1 MIPPQTIDKIFSAA
15 KIEEVVQDYVP
26 LKKRGANLIGLCP
39 FHSERTGSFTVSPSK
54 GIFKCFGCGESG
66 NAVGFVMKIDNCSY
80 SDALRT
86 LAKKYHIEIEERQ
99 LTPEEQQHQ
108 DDREAMFA
116 VNEWANKWFQQ
127 QLWETQDGQAVGL
140 AYFRERG
147 LQDTTIRKFGLGFS
161 PNKNAALTDA
171 AHKAGYIDKY
181 LTNDPDTL
189 IGCGVCGKNDKGE
202 VYDRFR
208 DRVMFPIFTASG
220 KTVAFAGRILRKK
233 YDREGKEIPMGK
245 YVNSPGSTIYS
256 KTNELYG
263 LFQAKQSIAR
273 QDLCYLVEG
282 QMDVLS
288 MHQAGIE
295 NVVASGGTA
304 LTQPQV
310 RLIKRFTSNITVLYD
325 GDAAGIHAA
334 IRGIDMFLSEGF
346 FVKVVLLPDGEDP
359 DSYARTHDAS
369 EFMEYIAQH
378 QQDFIRFKAQFSWEQ
393 VKSDP
398 GKRSELT
405 HDLVQSISL
414 IPDEITR
421 YEYIRDCAQLLQ
433 TSAEVLTRA
442 VEQERLERRKNAT
455 EAYNAQRRAQER
467 EGILSA
473 PAGKPDAPSPDT
485 SSTASDNSPG
495 TKPPARSSMTK
506 VEQNI
511 RNLTQL
517 LVRYGERPFFR
528 FPNGTA
534 VTVGAYLLQQLEA
547 DGVDIT
553 LPVDKRIFEE
563 FKARQNDDGFVAE
576 TFFKFHPDHDIND
589 LACSL
594 IADRYQLSSIFS
606 KVAISENVVQDVQ
619 QRSEEDLLNELVPQQ
634 LCELKLSLV
643 NDRIAAVQKQMRETP
658 DPGSEQSMQLLGQL
672 GSLQAVKREI
682 CKFLGNRVG

>member
-26 LKKRGANLIGLCP
+26 LKRRGANLIGLCP

-80 SDALRT
+80 ADALRT
-86 LAKKYHIEIEERQ
+86 LAKKYHIEIEERE

-108 DDREAMFA
+108 DDREAMYA
-116 VNEWANKWFQQ
+116 VNEWANKWFQD
-127 QLWETQDGQAVGL
+127 QLWNTTEGQTIGL
-140 AYFRERG
+140 KYFRERG
-147 LQDTTIRKFGLGFS
+147 LQDVTIRKFGLGYS
-161 PNKNAALTDA
+161 PNKGNALTDA

-181 LTNDPDTL
+181 LTNDVDTL
-189 IGCGVCGKNDKGE
+189 IGTGVCGKNEKGE
-202 VYDRFR
+202 AYDRFR
-208 DRVMFPIFTASG
+208 DRVIFPIFTTSG

-233 YDREGKEIPMGK
+233 YDKDGKEIPMGK

-263 LFQAKQSIAR
+263 LFQAKQSIAKNN
-273 QDLCYLVEG
+273 LCYLVEG
-282 QMDVLS
+282 QMDALS

-310 RLIKRFTSNITVLYD
+310 RLIKRFTTNITVLYD

-359 DSYARTHDAS
+359 DSYARSHDAS
-369 EFMEYIAQH
+369 EFMEYIRSH

-393 VKSDP
+393 VKTDP
-398 GKRSELT
+398 SKRSELT
-405 HDLVQSISL
+405 HDLVESISL

-421 YEYIRDCAQLLQ
+421 YEYIRDCAELLQ
-433 TSAEVLTRA
+433 TSAEILTRA
-442 VEQERLERRKNAT
+442 VKQQRLERRKNAT
-455 EAYNAQRRAQER
+455 EAYNAQQREKER
-467 EGILSA
+467 ESILTSKPTPTDN
-473 PAGKPDAPSPDT
+473 PAEKSENVRDDRAIIGRMS
-485 SSTASDNSPG
+485 
-495 TKPPARSSMTK
+495 K
-506 VEQNI
+506 VDQNI

-528 FPNGTA
+528 FPNGQ
-534 VTVGAYLLQQLEA
+534 TVSVGNYLLQQLDA
-547 DGVDIT
+547 DGVEIS

-563 FKARQNDDGFVAE
+563 FRAHQNADGFVAE
-576 TFFKFHPDHDIND
+576 TFFKFHPDQQINS
-589 LACSL
+589 LACDL

-606 KVAISENVVQDVQ
+606 KVAISENVVQNVE
-619 QRSEEDLLNELVPQQ
+619 QRSEQDLLNELVPQL
-634 LCELKLSLV
+634 LCELKLSLI
-643 NDRIAAVQKQMRETP
+643 NERIAEVKKQMESG
-658 DPGSEQSMQLLGQL
+658 DSDQSLQLLGQL
-672 GSLQAVKREI
+672 SELQSVKREI
-682 CKFLGNRVG
+682 CKFLGNRMH

>member
-1 MIPPQTIDKIFSAA
+1 MIPPQTIEKIFSAA
-15 KIEEVVQDYVP
+15 KIEDVVQDYVP
-26 LKKRGANLIGLCP
+26 LKRRGANLIGLCP

-80 SDALRT
+80 ADALRT
-86 LAKKYHIEIEERQ
+86 LAKKYHLEIEERE

-116 VNEWANKWFQQ
+116 VNEWANKWFQD
-127 QLWETQDGQAVGL
+127 QLWNTPEGQTIGL
-140 AYFRERG
+140 KYFRERG
-147 LQDTTIRKFGLGFS
+147 MQDTTIRKFGLGYS
-161 PNKNAALTDA
+161 PNKGSAMTDA

-181 LTNDPDTL
+181 LTNDVDTL
-189 IGCGVCGKNDKGE
+189 IGTGVCGKNEKGE
-202 VYDRFR
+202 AYDRFR
-208 DRVMFPIFTASG
+208 DRVIFPIFTTSG
-220 KTVAFAGRILRKK
+220 KTVAFAGRILKKK
-233 YDREGKEIPMGK
+233 YDKEGKEIPMGK

-263 LFQAKQSIAR
+263 MCQAKQSISKNN
-273 QDLCYLVEG
+273 LCYLVEG

-304 LTQPQV
+304 LTQAQV
-310 RLIKRFTSNITVLYD
+310 RLIKRFTTNVTVLYD

-334 IRGIDMFLSEGF
+334 IRGIDMFLKEGF

-369 EFMEYIAQH
+369 EFMEYIRTH

-398 GKRSELT
+398 SKRSELT
-405 HDLVQSISL
+405 HDLVESISL

-421 YEYIRDCAQLLQ
+421 YEYIRDCAELLQ

-442 VEQERLERRKNAT
+442 VEQQRLERRKNAT
-455 EAYNAQRRAQER
+455 ESYNAQRREKER
-467 EGILSA
+467 EEILSSKTTPTESSA
-473 PAGKPDAPSPDT
+473 EKNENVQDNRGKVERMS
-485 SSTASDNSPG
+485 
-495 TKPPARSSMTK
+495 K

-528 FPNGTA
+528 FPNGQA
-534 VTVGAYLLQQLEA
+534 VTVGNYLLQQLDA
-547 DGVDIT
+547 DGVNIP

-563 FKARQNDDGFVAE
+563 FRAHQNADGFVAE
-576 TFFKFHPDHDIND
+576 KFFKFHPDQEINA
-589 LACSL
+589 LACDL

-606 KVAISENVVQDVQ
+606 KVAISENIVQNVE
-619 QRSEEDLLNELVPQQ
+619 QRSEQDLLNELVPQL
-634 LCELKLSLV
+634 LCELKLSLI
-643 NDRIAAVQKQMRETP
+643 NERIAALKKQMET
-658 DPGSEQSMQLLGQL
+658 DNEQSLQLLGQL
-672 GSLQAVKREI
+672 NELQSVKREI
-682 CKFLGNRVG
+682 CKFLGNRMH

>member
-1 MIPPQTIDKIFSAA
+1 MIPPQTIDRIFSTA

-26 LKKRGANLIGLCP
+26 LKRRGANLIGLCP

-66 NAVGFVMKIDNCSY
+66 NAVGFVMKIENCSY
-80 SDALRT
+80 ADALRT
-86 LAKKYHIEIEERQ
+86 LAKKYHIEIEERE

-116 VNEWANKWFQQ
+116 VNEWANKWFQE
-127 QLWETQDGQAVGL
+127 QLWETQEGQAIGL
-140 AYFRERG
+140 KYFRERG
-147 LQDTTIRKFGLGFS
+147 MQDVTIRKFGLGYS
-161 PNKNAALTDA
+161 PDKKTAFTDA

-181 LTNDPDTL
+181 LTNNVDTQ
-189 IGCGVCGKNDKGE
+189 IGTGVCLMNDKGE
-202 VYDRFR
+202 AYDRFR
-208 DRVMFPIFTASG
+208 DRVIFPIFTTSG

-233 YDREGKEIPMGK
+233 YDREGKEIPQGK

-263 LFQAKQSIAR
+263 LFQAKQSISKNN
-273 QDLCYLVEG
+273 LCYLVEG

-310 RLIKRFTSNITVLYD
+310 RLIKRFTTNITVLYD

-359 DSYARTHDAS
+359 DSYARSHDAS
-369 EFMEYIAQH
+369 EFMEYIRSH

-393 VKSDP
+393 VKNDP
-398 GKRSELT
+398 SKRSELT
-405 HDLVQSISL
+405 HDLVESISL

-421 YEYIRDCAQLLQ
+421 YEYIRDCAALLQ

-442 VEQERLERRKNAT
+442 VAQQRLERKKNAT
-455 EAYNAQRRAQER
+455 EAYKAQRREQER
-467 EGILSA
+467 ESILA
-473 PAGKPDAPSPDT
+473 TPQQPADAATADT
-485 SSTASDNSPG
+485 QETKQAETVTAQP
-495 TKPPARSSMTK
+495 RMTK
-506 VEQNI
+506 TEQNI
-511 RNLTQL
+511 RNITQL
-517 LVRYGERPFFR
+517 LVRYGDRPFFQ
-528 FPNGTA
+528 FPNGTMI
-534 VTVGAYLLQQLEA
+534 TVGAYILQQIEQ
-547 DGVDIT
+547 DGVVIS

-563 FKARQNDDGFVAE
+563 FKAHQNADGFVAE
-576 TFFKFHPDHDIND
+576 TFFKFHPDQQINA
-589 LACSL
+589 LACDL

-606 KVAISENVVQDVQ
+606 KVAISDNVVQEVA
-619 QRSEEDLLNELVPQQ
+619 QRSERDLLNELVPQ
-634 LCELKLSLV
+634 LLGELKLSLV
-643 NDRIAAVQKQMRETP
+643 NERIADIQRQIRENP
-658 DPGSEQSMQLLGQL
+658 EDLQLLRQDQEL
-672 GSLQAVKREI
+672 KNIKAQI
-682 CKFLGNRVG
+682 CKFLGNRVR

>member
-1 MIPPQTIDKIFSAA
+1 MIPPQTIDKIFTAA

-26 LKKRGANLIGLCP
+26 LKRRGANLIGLCP

-66 NAVGFVMKIDNCSY
+66 NAVGFVMKIENCSY
-80 SDALRT
+80 ADALRT
-86 LAKKYHIEIEERQ
+86 LAKKYHIEIEERE

-116 VNEWANKWFQQ
+116 VNEWANKWFQE
-127 QLWETQDGQAVGL
+127 QLWETQEGQTIGL
-140 AYFRERG
+140 KYFRERG
-147 LQDTTIRKFGLGFS
+147 MQDVTIRKFGLGYS
-161 PNKNAALTDA
+161 PDKKTAFTDA

-181 LTNDPDTL
+181 LTNNADTQ
-189 IGCGVCGKNDKGE
+189 IGTGVCLMNDKGE
-202 VYDRFR
+202 AYDRFR
-208 DRVMFPIFTASG
+208 DRVIFPIYTTSG

-233 YDREGKEIPMGK
+233 YDREGKEIPQGK

-263 LFQAKQSIAR
+263 LFQAKQSISKNN
-273 QDLCYLVEG
+273 LCYLVEG

-310 RLIKRFTSNITVLYD
+310 RLIKRFTTNITVLYD

-359 DSYARTHDAS
+359 DSYARSHDAS
-369 EFMEYIAQH
+369 EFMEYIRSH

-393 VKSDP
+393 VKNDP
-398 GKRSELT
+398 SKRSELT
-405 HDLVQSISL
+405 HDLVESISL

-421 YEYIRDCAQLLQ
+421 YEYIRDCAALLQ

-442 VEQERLERRKNAT
+442 VAQQRLERKKNAT
-455 EAYNAQRRAQER
+455 EAYKAQRREQER
-467 EGILSA
+467 ESILAA
-473 PAGKPDAPSPDT
+473 PQQ
-485 SSTASDNSPG
+485 STGAATAETQE
-495 TKPPARSSMTK
+495 TKQDETVTAQPRMTK
-506 VEQNI
+506 TEQNI
-511 RNLTQL
+511 RNITQL
-517 LVRYGERPFFR
+517 LVRYGDRPFFQ
-528 FPNGTA
+528 FPNGTMI
-534 VTVGAYLLQQLEA
+534 TVGAYILQQIEQ
-547 DGVDIT
+547 DGVVIT

-563 FKARQNDDGFVAE
+563 FKSHQNTDGFVAE
-576 TFFKFHPDHDIND
+576 TFFKFHPDQQINA
-589 LACSL
+589 LACDL

-606 KVAISENVVQDVQ
+606 KVAISDNVVQEVAE
-619 QRSEEDLLNELVPQQ
+619 RSERDLLNELVPQ
-634 LCELKLSLV
+634 LLGELKLSRV
-643 NDRIAAVQKQMRETP
+643 NERIADIQRQIRENP
-658 DPGSEQSMQLLGQL
+658 ENLQLLRQDQEL
-672 GSLQAVKREI
+672 KNIKAQI
-682 CKFLGNRVG
+682 CKFLGNRVR

>member
-26 LKKRGANLIGLCP
+26 LKRRGANLIGLCP

-80 SDALRT
+80 ADALRT
-86 LAKKYHIEIEERQ
+86 LAKKYHIEIEERE

-108 DDREAMFA
+108 DDREAMYA
-116 VNEWANKWFQQ
+116 VNEWANKWFQD
-127 QLWETQDGQAVGL
+127 QLWNTTEGQTIGL
-140 AYFRERG
+140 KYFRERG
-147 LQDTTIRKFGLGFS
+147 LQDVTIRKFGLGYS
-161 PNKNAALTDA
+161 PNKGNALTDA

-181 LTNDPDTL
+181 LTNDVDTL
-189 IGCGVCGKNDKGE
+189 IGTGVCGKNEKGE
-202 VYDRFR
+202 AYDRFR
-208 DRVMFPIFTASG
+208 DRVIFPIFTTSG

-233 YDREGKEIPMGK
+233 YDKDGKEIPMGK

-263 LFQAKQSIAR
+263 LFQAKQSIAKNN
-273 QDLCYLVEG
+273 LCYLVEG
-282 QMDVLS
+282 QMDALS

-310 RLIKRFTSNITVLYD
+310 RLIKRFTTNITVLYD

-369 EFMEYIAQH
+369 EFMEYIRSH

-393 VKSDP
+393 VKTDP
-398 GKRSELT
+398 SKRSELT
-405 HDLVQSISL
+405 HDLVESISL

-421 YEYIRDCAQLLQ
+421 YEYIRDCAELLQ
-433 TSAEVLTRA
+433 TSAEILTRA
-442 VEQERLERRKNAT
+442 VKQQRLERRKNAT
-455 EAYNAQRRAQER
+455 EAYNAQQREKER
-467 EGILSA
+467 ESILTSKPTPTDN
-473 PAGKPDAPSPDT
+473 PAEKSENVRDDRAIIGRMS
-485 SSTASDNSPG
+485 
-495 TKPPARSSMTK
+495 K
-506 VEQNI
+506 VDQNI

-528 FPNGTA
+528 FPNGQ
-534 VTVGAYLLQQLEA
+534 TVSVGNYLLQQLDA
-547 DGVDIT
+547 DGVDIS

-563 FKARQNDDGFVAE
+563 FRAHQNADGFVAE
-576 TFFKFHPDHDIND
+576 TFFKFHPDQQINS
-589 LACSL
+589 LACDL

-606 KVAISENVVQDVQ
+606 KVAISENVVQDVE
-619 QRSEEDLLNELVPQQ
+619 QRSEQDLLNELVPQL
-634 LCELKLSLV
+634 LCELKLSLI
-643 NDRIAAVQKQMRETP
+643 NERIAEVKKQMESG
-658 DPGSEQSMQLLGQL
+658 DSDQSLQLLGQL
-672 GSLQAVKREI
+672 SELQSVKREI
-682 CKFLGNRVG
+682 CKFLGNRMH

>member
-1 MIPPQTIDKIFSAA
+1 MIPPQTIDRIFSTA

-26 LKKRGANLIGLCP
+26 LKRRGANLIGLCP

-66 NAVGFVMKIDNCSY
+66 NAVGFVMKIENCSY
-80 SDALRT
+80 ADALRT
-86 LAKKYHIEIEERQ
+86 LAKKYHIEIEERE

-116 VNEWANKWFQQ
+116 VNEWANKWFQE
-127 QLWETQDGQAVGL
+127 QLWETQEGQAIGL
-140 AYFRERG
+140 KYFRERG
-147 LQDTTIRKFGLGFS
+147 MQDVTIRKFGLGYS
-161 PNKNAALTDA
+161 PDKKTAFTDA

-181 LTNDPDTL
+181 LTNNVDTQ
-189 IGCGVCGKNDKGE
+189 IGTGVCLMNDKGE
-202 VYDRFR
+202 AYDRFR
-208 DRVMFPIFTASG
+208 DRVIFPIFTTSG

-233 YDREGKEIPMGK
+233 YDRDGKEIPQGK

-263 LFQAKQSIAR
+263 LFQAKQSISKNN
-273 QDLCYLVEG
+273 LCYLVEG

-310 RLIKRFTSNITVLYD
+310 RLIKRFTTNITVLYD

-359 DSYARTHDAS
+359 DSYARSHDAS
-369 EFMEYIAQH
+369 EFMEYIRSH

-393 VKSDP
+393 VKNDP
-398 GKRSELT
+398 SKRSELT
-405 HDLVQSISL
+405 HDLVESISL

-421 YEYIRDCAQLLQ
+421 YEYIRDCAALLQ

-442 VEQERLERRKNAT
+442 VAQQRLERKKNAT
-455 EAYNAQRRAQER
+455 EAYKAQRREQER
-467 EGILSA
+467 ESILA
-473 PAGKPDAPSPDT
+473 TPQQPADAATADT
-485 SSTASDNSPG
+485 QETKQAETVTAQP
-495 TKPPARSSMTK
+495 RMTK
-506 VEQNI
+506 TEQNI
-511 RNLTQL
+511 RNITQL
-517 LVRYGERPFFR
+517 LVRYGDRPFFQ
-528 FPNGTA
+528 FPNGTMI
-534 VTVGAYLLQQLEA
+534 TVGAYILQQIEQ
-547 DGVDIT
+547 DGVVIS

-563 FKARQNDDGFVAE
+563 FKAHQNADGFVAE
-576 TFFKFHPDHDIND
+576 TFFKFHPDQQINA
-589 LACSL
+589 LACDL

-606 KVAISENVVQDVQ
+606 KVAISDNVVQEVA
-619 QRSEEDLLNELVPQQ
+619 QRSERDLLNELVPQ
-634 LCELKLSLV
+634 LLGELKLSLV
-643 NDRIAAVQKQMRETP
+643 NERIADIQRQIRENP
-658 DPGSEQSMQLLGQL
+658 EDLQLLRQDQEL
-672 GSLQAVKREI
+672 KNIKAQI
-682 CKFLGNRVG
+682 CKFLGNRVR

>member
-66 NAVGFVMKIDNCSY
+66 NAVGFVMKIENCSY
-80 SDALRT
+80 ADALRT

-116 VNEWANKWFQQ
+116 VNEWANKWFQD
-127 QLWETQDGQAVGL
+127 QLWNTPDGQAIGL

-161 PNKNAALTDA
+161 PNKGSALTDA

-189 IGCGVCGKNDKGE
+189 IGCGVCGRNEKGE
-202 VYDRFR
+202 LYDRFR
-208 DRVMFPIFTASG
+208 DRVMFPIFTTSG

-233 YDREGKEIPMGK
+233 FDKEGKEIAVGK

-263 LFQAKQSIAR
+263 LFQAKQSISR
-273 QDLCYLVEG
+273 KDLCYLVEG

-310 RLIKRFTSNITVLYD
+310 LNIKRFTKKITVLYD

-334 IRGIDMFLSEGF
+334 IRGIDMFLREGF

-359 DSYARTHDAS
+359 DSYARTHDAA
-369 EFMEYIAQH
+369 EFIEYIEQH

-393 VKSDP
+393 VKNDP
-398 GKRSELT
+398 SKGAELT
-405 HDLVQSISL
+405 HDLVRSIAS
-414 IPDEITR
+414 IPDKVAR
-421 YEYIRDCAQLLQ
+421 DEYIRSCASYIKTSPELL
-433 TSAEVLTRA
+433 TVEVNKLLKA
-442 VEQERLERRKNAT
+442 KILANLQQNEQ
-455 EAYNAQRRAQER
+455 
-467 EGILSA
+467 
-473 PAGKPDAPSPDT
+473 PAPSDLFD
-485 SSTASDNSPG
+485 SIAKNRQ
-495 TKPPARSSMTK
+495 TKL
-506 VEQNI
+506 EQNI

-517 LVRYGERPFFR
+517 LVRYGERPYVS
-528 FPNGTA
+528 FPNGT
-534 VTVGAYLLQQLEA
+534 TISVGAFLLQELA
-547 DGVDIT
+547 KDSVDIT

-563 FKARQNDDGFVAE
+563 FQTHQNDEGFVAE
-576 TFFKFHPDHDIND
+576 RFFTFHPDQQINA
-589 LACSL
+589 LACDL
-594 IADRYQLSSIFS
+594 VADRYQLSTIFS
-606 KVAISENVVQDVQ
+606 KVAISENVVQQVE
-619 QRSEEDLLNELVPQQ
+619 QRSEQDLLNELVPQL

-643 NDRIAAVQKQMRETP
+643 DERIADVQKLLRNTSH
-658 DPGSEQSMQLLGQL
+658 DDTQSLQLLSQL
-672 GSLQAVKREI
+672 NALQSVKRDI
-682 CKFLGNRVG
+682 CKYLGHRMK

>member
-1 MIPPQTIDKIFSAA
+1 MIPPQTIDKIFTAA

-26 LKKRGANLIGLCP
+26 LKRRGANLIGLCP

-66 NAVGFVMKIDNCSY
+66 NAVGFVMKIENCSY
-80 SDALRT
+80 ADALRT
-86 LAKKYHIEIEERQ
+86 LAKKYHIEIEERE

-116 VNEWANKWFQQ
+116 VNEWANKWFQE
-127 QLWETQDGQAVGL
+127 QLWETQEGQTIGL
-140 AYFRERG
+140 KYFRERG
-147 LQDTTIRKFGLGFS
+147 MQDVTIRKFGLGYS
-161 PNKNAALTDA
+161 PDKKTAFTDA

-181 LTNDPDTL
+181 LANNADTQ
-189 IGCGVCGKNDKGE
+189 IGTGVCLMNDKGE
-202 VYDRFR
+202 AYDRFR
-208 DRVMFPIFTASG
+208 DRVIFPIFTTSG

-233 YDREGKEIPMGK
+233 YDREGKEIPQGK

-263 LFQAKQSIAR
+263 LFQAKQSIGKNN
-273 QDLCYLVEG
+273 LCYLVEG

-310 RLIKRFTSNITVLYD
+310 RLIKRFTTNITVLYD

-359 DSYARTHDAS
+359 DSYARSHDAS
-369 EFMEYIAQH
+369 EFMEYIRSH

-393 VKSDP
+393 VKNDP
-398 GKRSELT
+398 SKRSELT
-405 HDLVQSISL
+405 HDLVESISL

-421 YEYIRDCAQLLQ
+421 YEYIRDCAALLQ

-442 VEQERLERRKNAT
+442 VAQQRLERKKNAT
-455 EAYNAQRRAQER
+455 EAYKAQRREQER
-467 EGILSA
+467 ESILAA
-473 PAGKPDAPSPDT
+473 PQQ
-485 SSTASDNSPG
+485 STGAATAETQE
-495 TKPPARSSMTK
+495 TKQDETVTAQPRMTK
-506 VEQNI
+506 TEQNI
-511 RNLTQL
+511 RNITQL
-517 LVRYGERPFFR
+517 LVRYGDRPFFQ
-528 FPNGTA
+528 FPNGTMI
-534 VTVGAYLLQQLEA
+534 TVGAYILQQIEQ
-547 DGVDIT
+547 DGVVIT

-563 FKARQNDDGFVAE
+563 FKSHQNTDGFVAE
-576 TFFKFHPDHDIND
+576 TFFKFHPDQQINA
-589 LACSL
+589 LACDL

-606 KVAISENVVQDVQ
+606 KVAISDNVVQEVAE
-619 QRSEEDLLNELVPQQ
+619 RSERDLLNELVPQ
-634 LCELKLSLV
+634 LLGELKLSLV
-643 NDRIAAVQKQMRETP
+643 NERIADIQRQIRENP
-658 DPGSEQSMQLLGQL
+658 ENLQLLRQDQEL
-672 GSLQAVKREI
+672 KNIKAQI
-682 CKFLGNRVG
+682 CKFLGNRVR

>member
-1 MIPPQTIDKIFSAA
+1 MIPPQTIEKIFGAA

-80 SDALRT
+80 ADALRT

-116 VNEWANKWFQQ
+116 VNEWANKWFQD
-127 QLWETQDGQAVGL
+127 QLWNTQDGQAIGL

-161 PNKNAALTDA
+161 PNKGNALTNAA
-171 AHKAGYIDKY
+171 HQAGYIDKY

-189 IGCGVCGKNDKGE
+189 IGTGVCGKNEKGE

-208 DRVMFPIFTASG
+208 DRVIFPIYTPSG
-220 KTVAFAGRILRKK
+220 KTVAFAGRILKKK

-263 LFQAKQSIAR
+263 LFQAKQTIAR
-273 QDLCYLVEG
+273 RDMCYLVEG

-310 RLIKRFTSNITVLYD
+310 RLIKRFTTNITVLYD

-346 FVKVVLLPDGEDP
+346 TVKVVLLPDGEDP

-398 GKRSELT
+398 SKRSELT

-433 TSAEVLTRA
+433 TSAELLTRA
-442 VEQERLERRKNAT
+442 VEQERQERKKNAT

-467 EGILSA
+467 DGILSSQPA
-473 PAGKPDAPSPDT
+473 PTEKQEDAGENVQDKPKQAVRMS
-485 SSTASDNSPG
+485 
-495 TKPPARSSMTK
+495 K

-517 LVRYGERPFFR
+517 LVRYGDRKLFS

-547 DGVDIT
+547 DGVEIT
-553 LPVDKRIFEE
+553 LPIDKRIFEE
-563 FKARQNDDGFVAE
+563 FRAHQNDEGFVAE

-589 LACSL
+589 LACNL
-594 IADRYQLSSIFS
+594 IADRYELSAIFS

-619 QRSEEDLLNELVPQQ
+619 QRSELEILHELVPQL
-634 LCELKLSLV
+634 LCELKLSLL
-643 NDRIAAVQKQMRETP
+643 NERIAAVQKLMRETP
-658 DPGSEQSMQLLGQL
+658 ADNSEQSLQLLSQL
-672 GSLQAVKREI
+672 SNLQSVKREI
-682 CKFLGNRVG
+682 CKFLGNRVS

>member
-1 MIPPQTIDKIFSAA
+1 MIPPQTIEKIFSAA

-26 LKKRGANLIGLCP
+26 LKRRGANLIGLCP

-80 SDALRT
+80 ADALRT
-86 LAKKYHIEIEERQ
+86 LAKKYRIEIEERE

-116 VNEWANKWFQQ
+116 VNEWANKWFQE
-127 QLWETQDGQAVGL
+127 QLWNTPEGQTIGL
-140 AYFRERG
+140 GYFRERG
-147 LQDTTIRKFGLGFS
+147 LQDVTIKKFGLGYS
-161 PNKNAALTDA
+161 PDRKNALTEA

-181 LTNDPDTL
+181 LTNDVDTL
-189 IGCGVCGKNDKGE
+189 IGTGVCGKNDKGE
-202 VYDRFR
+202 AYDRFR
-208 DRVMFPIFTASG
+208 DRVIFPIFTSSG

-233 YDREGKEIPMGK
+233 YDRDGKEIPMGK

-263 LFQAKQSIAR
+263 LYQAKQQIAR

-369 EFMEYIAQH
+369 EFIEYIRSH

-393 VKSDP
+393 VKNDP
-398 GKRSELT
+398 SKRSELT
-405 HDLVQSISL
+405 HDLVESISL

-433 TSAEVLTRA
+433 TSAELLTRA
-442 VEQERLERRKNAT
+442 VNQQRIERQKKAAEN
-455 EAYNAQRRAQER
+455 YNAQRREQER
-467 EGILSA
+467 EGILTADQQPSSSHTA
-473 PAGKPDAPSPDT
+473 QPDAS
-485 SSTASDNSPG
+485 ASVAEPLQAARPKL
-495 TKPPARSSMTK
+495 TKI
-506 VEQNI
+506 EQNL

-517 LVRYGERPFFR
+517 LVRYGDKPLYS
-528 FPNGTA
+528 FPNGTIITA
-534 VTVGAYLLQQLEA
+534 GAYILQQLES
-547 DGVDIT
+547 DKVDIT
-553 LPVDKRIFEE
+553 LPADKKIFQE
-563 FKARQNDDGFVAE
+563 FKAHVHDEGFVAE
-576 TFFKFHPDHDIND
+576 QFFKFHPDQEINA
-589 LACSL
+589 LACDL
-594 IADRYQLSSIFS
+594 IADRYQLSKMFS
-606 KVAISENVVQDVQ
+606 KVAISENVVQEVE
-619 QRSEEDLLNELVPQQ
+619 QRSEQDMLVELVPQQ
-634 LCELKLSLV
+634 LYELKLSII
-643 NDRIAAVQKQMRETP
+643 NDRIAAVQQKMRVTP
-658 DPGSEQSMQLLGQL
+658 ADDTEQSMQLLAQL
-672 GSLQAVKREI
+672 NALNAVKREL
-682 CKFLGNRVG
+682 CKYLGNRMR

>member
-26 LKKRGANLIGLCP
+26 LKRRGANLIGLCP

-80 SDALRT
+80 ADALRT
-86 LAKKYHIEIEERQ
+86 LAKKYHIEIEERE

-108 DDREAMFA
+108 DDREAMYA
-116 VNEWANKWFQQ
+116 VNEWANKWFQD
-127 QLWETQDGQAVGL
+127 QLWKTTEGQTIGL
-140 AYFRERG
+140 KYFRERG
-147 LQDTTIRKFGLGFS
+147 LQDVTIRKFGLGYS
-161 PNKNAALTDA
+161 PNKGNALTDA

-181 LTNDPDTL
+181 LTNDVDTL
-189 IGCGVCGKNDKGE
+189 IGTGVCGKNEKGE
-202 VYDRFR
+202 AYDRFR
-208 DRVMFPIFTASG
+208 DRVIFPIFTTSG

-233 YDREGKEIPMGK
+233 YDKDGKEIPMGK

-273 QDLCYLVEG
+273 NDLCYLVEG

-310 RLIKRFTSNITVLYD
+310 RLIKRFTTNITVLYD

-369 EFMEYIAQH
+369 EFMEYIRSH

-393 VKSDP
+393 VKTDP
-398 GKRSELT
+398 SKRSELT
-405 HDLVQSISL
+405 HDLVESISL

-421 YEYIRDCAQLLQ
+421 YEYIRDCAELLQ
-433 TSAEVLTRA
+433 TSAEILTRA
-442 VEQERLERRKNAT
+442 VKQQRLERRKNAT
-455 EAYNAQRRAQER
+455 EAYNAQQREKER
-467 EGILSA
+467 ESILTS
-473 PAGKPDAPSPDT
+473 KPTPT
-485 SSTASDNSPG
+485 DNPTEKSENVRDDRAIIG
-495 TKPPARSSMTK
+495 RMSK
-506 VEQNI
+506 VDQNI

-528 FPNGTA
+528 FPNGQ
-534 VTVGAYLLQQLEA
+534 TVSVGNYLLQQLDA
-547 DGVDIT
+547 DGVEIS

-563 FKARQNDDGFVAE
+563 FRAHQNTDGFVAE
-576 TFFKFHPDHDIND
+576 TFFKFHPDQQINS
-589 LACSL
+589 LACDL

-606 KVAISENVVQDVQ
+606 KVAISENVVQDVE
-619 QRSEEDLLNELVPQQ
+619 QRSEQDLLNELVPQL
-634 LCELKLSLV
+634 LCELKLSLI
-643 NDRIAAVQKQMRETP
+643 NERIAEVKKQMESG
-658 DPGSEQSMQLLGQL
+658 DSDQSLQLLGQL
-672 GSLQAVKREI
+672 SELQSVKREI
-682 CKFLGNRVG
+682 CKFLGNRMH

>member
-66 NAVGFVMKIDNCSY
+66 NAVGFVMKIENCSY

-86 LAKKYHIEIEERQ
+86 LAKKYHIEIEERE

-108 DDREAMFA
+108 DDRESMFA
-116 VNEWANKWFQQ
+116 VNEWANKWFQE
-127 QLWETQDGQAVGL
+127 QLWETPEGQAIGL
-140 AYFRERG
+140 KYFRERG
-147 LQDTTIRKFGLGFS
+147 LQDTTIRKFGLGYS
-161 PNKNAALTDA
+161 PDKKTAMTDA

-181 LTNDPDTL
+181 LTNDAETL
-189 IGCGVCGKNDKGE
+189 IGCGICGKNDKGE

-208 DRVMFPIFTASG
+208 DRVMFPIFTTSG

-233 YDREGKEIPMGK
+233 YDRDGKEIPTGK

-263 LFQAKQSIAR
+263 LFQAKQQIAR
-273 QDLCYLVEG
+273 KNLCYLVEG

-310 RLIKRFTSNITVLYD
+310 RLIKRFTTNITVLYD

-359 DSYARTHDAS
+359 DSYARSHDAS
-369 EFMEYIAQH
+369 EFIEYINQH

-393 VKSDP
+393 VKNDP
-398 GKRSELT
+398 SKRSELT
-405 HDLVQSISL
+405 HDLVKSISL

-433 TSAEVLTRA
+433 TSPELLTRA
-442 VEQERLERRKNAT
+442 VQQERMERRKNVT
-455 EAYNAQRRAQER
+455 EEYNAQRRAKER
-467 EGILSA
+467 EGILPQDTGKATTETQAATTYTDSEA
-473 PAGKPDAPSPDT
+473 P
-485 SSTASDNSPG
+485 
-495 TKPPARSSMTK
+495 TKPVMSKT
-506 VEQNI
+506 EQNI

-517 LVRYGERPFFR
+517 IVRYGDRPFIL
-528 FPNGTA
+528 FPNGTS
-534 VTVGAYLLQQLEA
+534 VNVGTYLLQQMEMDA
-547 DGVDIT
+547 VNVT
-553 LPVDKRIFEE
+553 LPVDKRIYEAFREH
-563 FKARQNDDGFVAE
+563 QSDTGFVAE
-576 TFFKFHPDHDIND
+576 KFFTFHPDPEISA
-589 LACSL
+589 LACDL

-606 KVAISENVVQDVQ
+606 KVAISENVMQDVE
-619 QRSEEDLLNELVPQQ
+619 QRSERDILNELVPQQ

-643 NDRIAAVQKQMRETP
+643 NERIADIQKQMHQNP
-658 DPGSEQSMQLLGQL
+658 DDLQLLGQL
-672 GSLQAVKREI
+672 NSLNTVKREI
-682 CKFLGNRVG
+682 CKFLGNRMK

>member
-26 LKKRGANLIGLCP
+26 LKRRGANLIGLCP

-80 SDALRT
+80 ADALRT
-86 LAKKYHIEIEERQ
+86 LAKKYHIEIEERE

-108 DDREAMFA
+108 DDREAMYA
-116 VNEWANKWFQQ
+116 VNEWANKWFQD
-127 QLWETQDGQAVGL
+127 QLWNTTEGQTIGL
-140 AYFRERG
+140 KYFRERG
-147 LQDTTIRKFGLGFS
+147 LQDVTIRKFGLGYS
-161 PNKNAALTDA
+161 PNKGNALTDA

-181 LTNDPDTL
+181 LTNDVDTL
-189 IGCGVCGKNDKGE
+189 IGTGVCGKNEKGE
-202 VYDRFR
+202 AYDRFR
-208 DRVMFPIFTASG
+208 DRVIFPIFTTSG

-233 YDREGKEIPMGK
+233 YDKDGKEIPMGK

-263 LFQAKQSIAR
+263 LFQAKQSIAKNN
-273 QDLCYLVEG
+273 LCYLVEG

-310 RLIKRFTSNITVLYD
+310 RLIKRFTTNITVLYD

-369 EFMEYIAQH
+369 EFMEYIRSH
-378 QQDFIRFKAQFSWEQ
+378 QQDFIHFKAQFSWEQ
-393 VKSDP
+393 VKTDP
-398 GKRSELT
+398 SKRSELT
-405 HDLVQSISL
+405 HDLVESISL

-421 YEYIRDCAQLLQ
+421 YEYIRDCAELLQ
-433 TSAEVLTRA
+433 TSAEILTRA
-442 VEQERLERRKNAT
+442 VKQQRLERRKNAT
-455 EAYNAQRRAQER
+455 EAYNAQQREKER
-467 EGILSA
+467 ESILTSKPTPTDN
-473 PAGKPDAPSPDT
+473 PAEKSENVRDDRAIIGRMS
-485 SSTASDNSPG
+485 
-495 TKPPARSSMTK
+495 K
-506 VEQNI
+506 VDQNI

-528 FPNGTA
+528 FPNGQ
-534 VTVGAYLLQQLEA
+534 TVSVGNYLLQQLDA
-547 DGVDIT
+547 DGVEIS

-563 FKARQNDDGFVAE
+563 FRAHQNADGFVAE
-576 TFFKFHPDHDIND
+576 TFFKFHPDQQINS
-589 LACSL
+589 LACDL

-606 KVAISENVVQDVQ
+606 KVAISENVVQDVE
-619 QRSEEDLLNELVPQQ
+619 QRSEQDLLNELVPQL
-634 LCELKLSLV
+634 LCELKLSLI
-643 NDRIAAVQKQMRETP
+643 NERIAEVKKQMESG
-658 DPGSEQSMQLLGQL
+658 DSDQSLQLLGQL
-672 GSLQAVKREI
+672 SELQSVKREI
-682 CKFLGNRVG
+682 CKFLGNRMH

>member
-66 NAVGFVMKIDNCSY
+66 NAVGFVMKIENCSY

-86 LAKKYHIEIEERQ
+86 LAKKYHIEIEERE
-99 LTPEEQQHQ
+99 LSPEEQQHH

-116 VNEWANKWFQQ
+116 VNEWANKWFQE
-127 QLWETQDGQAVGL
+127 QLWDTPDGQAIGL
-140 AYFRERG
+140 KYFRERG
-147 LQDTTIRKFGLGFS
+147 LQDATIRKFGLGYS
-161 PNKNAALTDA
+161 PNKGSALTDA
-171 AHKAGYIDKY
+171 AHKAGYTDKY

-189 IGCGVCGKNDKGE
+189 IGCGVCGKNEKGE

-208 DRVMFPIFTASG
+208 DRVMFPIFTTSG

-233 YDREGKEIPMGK
+233 YDKDGKEIAMGK

-263 LFQAKQSIAR
+263 LFQAKQAIAK

-310 RLIKRFTSNITVLYD
+310 RLIKRFTTNITVLYD

-359 DSYARTHDAS
+359 DSFARTHDAS
-369 EFMEYIAQH
+369 EFIEYIRQH
-378 QQDFIRFKAQFSWEQ
+378 QQDFIRFKAQFNWEQ
-393 VKSDP
+393 VKNDP
-398 GKRSELT
+398 SKRSELT
-405 HDLVQSISL
+405 HDLVESISL

-421 YEYIRDCAQLLQ
+421 NEYIRDSSQLLA
-433 TSAEVLTRA
+433 TSPEILLRA
-442 VEQERLERRKNAT
+442 VGQAIIERQKKAT
-455 EAYNAQRRAQER
+455 ESYKSQRRAQETDT
-467 EGILSA
+467 ILPDVGKTGLSPSGAEIISA
-473 PAGKPDAPSPDT
+473 QPKL
-485 SSTASDNSPG
+485 
-495 TKPPARSSMTK
+495 TKL
-506 VEQNI
+506 EQNM
-511 RNLTQL
+511 RNLTEL
-517 LVRYGERPFFR
+517 LVRHGEKPMVEY
-528 FPNGTA
+528 PNGTKISIGTF
-534 VTVGAYLLQQLEA
+534 VINNLKQ
-547 DGVDIT
+547 DGIEIT
-553 LPVDKRIFEE
+553 LPIDKQIFEE
-563 FKARQNDDGFVAE
+563 FMIHQNDDEFVSE
-576 TFFKFHPDHDIND
+576 KFFTFHPNPEISE
-589 LACSL
+589 LACDL
-594 IADRYQLSSIFS
+594 IADKYLLSSLYTKTI
-606 KVAISENVVQDVQ
+606 ISENVAIDVDPVK
-619 QRSEEDLLNELVPQQ
+619 EEDDPKELASIY
-634 LCELKLSLV
+634 LCEIKKSAIEERIRSVTEQLNKCNDDLELAKPYQIELNNLIAKKIELS
-643 NDRIAAVQKQMRETP
+643 QY
-658 DPGSEQSMQLLGQL
+658 
-672 GSLQAVKREI
+672 
-682 CKFLGNRVG
+682 LGNRTK

>member
-1 MIPPQTIDKIFSAA
+1 MIPPQTIDRIFSTA

-26 LKKRGANLIGLCP
+26 LKRRGANLIGLCP

-66 NAVGFVMKIDNCSY
+66 NAVGFVMKIENCSY
-80 SDALRT
+80 ADALRT
-86 LAKKYHIEIEERQ
+86 LAKKYHIEIEERE

-116 VNEWANKWFQQ
+116 VNEWANKWFQE
-127 QLWETQDGQAVGL
+127 QLWETQEGQAIGL
-140 AYFRERG
+140 KYFRERG
-147 LQDTTIRKFGLGFS
+147 MQDVTIRKFGLGYS
-161 PNKNAALTDA
+161 PDKKTAFTDA

-181 LTNDPDTL
+181 LTNNVDTQ
-189 IGCGVCGKNDKGE
+189 IGTGVCLMNDKGE
-202 VYDRFR
+202 AYDRFR
-208 DRVMFPIFTASG
+208 DRVIFPIFTTSG

-233 YDREGKEIPMGK
+233 YDREGKEIPQGK

-263 LFQAKQSIAR
+263 LFQAKQSISKNN
-273 QDLCYLVEG
+273 LCYLVEG

-310 RLIKRFTSNITVLYD
+310 RLIKRFTTNITVLYD

-359 DSYARTHDAS
+359 DSYARSHDAS
-369 EFMEYIAQH
+369 EFMEYIRSH

-393 VKSDP
+393 VKNDP
-398 GKRSELT
+398 SKRSELT
-405 HDLVQSISL
+405 HDLVESISL

-421 YEYIRDCAQLLQ
+421 YEYIRDCAALLQ

-442 VEQERLERRKNAT
+442 VAQQRLERKKNAT
-455 EAYNAQRRAQER
+455 EAYKAQRREQER
-467 EGILSA
+467 ESILA
-473 PAGKPDAPSPDT
+473 TPQQPADAATADT
-485 SSTASDNSPG
+485 QETKQAETVTAQP
-495 TKPPARSSMTK
+495 RMTK
-506 VEQNI
+506 TEQNI
-511 RNLTQL
+511 RNITQL
-517 LVRYGERPFFR
+517 LVRYGDRPFFQ
-528 FPNGTA
+528 FPNGTMI
-534 VTVGAYLLQQLEA
+534 TVGAYILQQIEQ
-547 DGVDIT
+547 DGVVIS

-563 FKARQNDDGFVAE
+563 FKAHQNADGFVAE
-576 TFFKFHPDHDIND
+576 TFFKFHPDQQINA
-589 LACSL
+589 LACDL

-606 KVAISENVVQDVQ
+606 KVAISDNVVQEVA
-619 QRSEEDLLNELVPQQ
+619 QRSERDLLNELVPQ
-634 LCELKLSLV
+634 LLGELKLSLV
-643 NDRIAAVQKQMRETP
+643 NERIADIQRQIRENP
-658 DPGSEQSMQLLGQL
+658 ENLQLLRQDQEL
-672 GSLQAVKREI
+672 KNIKAQI
-682 CKFLGNRVG
+682 CKFLGNRVR

>member
-26 LKKRGANLIGLCP
+26 LKRRGANLIGLCP

-80 SDALRT
+80 ADALRT
-86 LAKKYHIEIEERQ
+86 LAKKYHIEIEERE

-108 DDREAMFA
+108 DDREAMYA
-116 VNEWANKWFQQ
+116 VNEWANKWFQD
-127 QLWETQDGQAVGL
+127 QLWNTPEGQTIGL
-140 AYFRERG
+140 KYFRERG
-147 LQDTTIRKFGLGFS
+147 LQDVTIRKFGLGYS
-161 PNKNAALTDA
+161 PNKGNALTDA

-181 LTNDPDTL
+181 LTNDVDTL
-189 IGCGVCGKNDKGE
+189 IGTGVCGKNEKGE
-202 VYDRFR
+202 AYDRFR
-208 DRVMFPIFTASG
+208 DRVIFPIFTTSG

-233 YDREGKEIPMGK
+233 YDKDGKEIPMGK

-263 LFQAKQSIAR
+263 LFQAKQSIAKNN
-273 QDLCYLVEG
+273 LCYLVEG
-282 QMDVLS
+282 QMDALS

-310 RLIKRFTSNITVLYD
+310 RLIKRFTTNITVLYD

-359 DSYARTHDAS
+359 DSYARSHDAS
-369 EFMEYIAQH
+369 EFMEYIRSH

-393 VKSDP
+393 VKTDP
-398 GKRSELT
+398 SKRSELT
-405 HDLVQSISL
+405 HDLVESISL

-421 YEYIRDCAQLLQ
+421 YEYIRDCAELLQ
-433 TSAEVLTRA
+433 TSAEILTRA
-442 VEQERLERRKNAT
+442 VKQQRLERRKNAT
-455 EAYNAQRRAQER
+455 EAYNAQQREKER
-467 EGILSA
+467 ESILTSKPTPTDN
-473 PAGKPDAPSPDT
+473 PAEKSENVRDDRAIIGRMS
-485 SSTASDNSPG
+485 
-495 TKPPARSSMTK
+495 K
-506 VEQNI
+506 VDQNI

-528 FPNGTA
+528 FPNGQ
-534 VTVGAYLLQQLEA
+534 TVSVGNYLLQQLDA
-547 DGVDIT
+547 DGVDIS

-563 FKARQNDDGFVAE
+563 FRAHQNADGFVAE
-576 TFFKFHPDHDIND
+576 TFFKFHPDQQINS
-589 LACSL
+589 LACDL

-606 KVAISENVVQDVQ
+606 KVAISENVVQDVE
-619 QRSEEDLLNELVPQQ
+619 QRSEQDLLNELVPQL
-634 LCELKLSLV
+634 LCELKLSLI
-643 NDRIAAVQKQMRETP
+643 NERIVEVKKQMESG
-658 DPGSEQSMQLLGQL
+658 DSDQSLQLLGQL
-672 GSLQAVKREI
+672 SELQSVKREI
-682 CKFLGNRVG
+682 CKFLGNRMH